1 MVDGMAASVGFK
13 NLDFEKFL
21 LPTETTLYQFRKKNL
36 PQQFQGRNHSG
47 LMLKKK
53 V

>member
-1 MVDGMAASVGFK
+1 MAASVGFK

-21 LPTETTLYQFRKKNL
+21 LPTETTLYQFRKKNP
-36 PQQFQGRNHSG
+36 PQQFLVRNLFG

-53 V
+53 T